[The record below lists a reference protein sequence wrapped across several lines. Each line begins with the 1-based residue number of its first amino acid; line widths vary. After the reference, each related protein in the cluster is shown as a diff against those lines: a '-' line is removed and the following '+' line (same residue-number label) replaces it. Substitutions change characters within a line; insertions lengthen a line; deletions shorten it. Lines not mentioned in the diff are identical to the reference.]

1 MGERGKARYTFISA
15 GSNTTVGTGARTLY
29 RVHVSPA
36 NGTTVRIDDAT
47 DLGAT
52 PNLNA
57 TDTATIAATGVFAN
71 TAPGVI
77 DFGPGVGTNIGITLA
92 ATSNAKLTV
101 VWD

>member
-1 MGERGKARYTFISA
+1 MAERGKAHYTFISA

-47 DLGAT
+47 DLGAA

-57 TDTATIAATGVFAN
+57 TGTATIASAGVFAS
-71 TAPGVI
+71 TAPGII
-77 DFGPGVGTNIGITLA
+77 DFGPGVGTNAGITLA

-101 VWD
+101 VWE

>member
-57 TDTATIAATGVFAN
+57 TDTATIAAT
-71 TAPGVI
+71 
-77 DFGPGVGTNIGITLA
+77 
-92 ATSNAKLTV
+92 SNAKLTV
-101 VWD
+101 VWE

>member
-1 MGERGKARYTFISA
+1 MSERGKARYTFISA

-57 TDTATIAATGVFAN
+57 TGASTIAATGVFAN

-77 DFGPGVGTNIGITLA
+77 DFGPGIGTNTGITLA

-101 VWD
+101 VWE